1 MLEEMG
7 QISSQEQDGKK
18 VYTITR
24 EGLDFLEQEKESEER
39 INAQMKRW
47 WNPENS
53 GDIID
58 TMREFDRLAGL
69 VRDKV
74 RNAESDKLSR
84 MRKVLSQAYEDIF
97 KD

>member
-7 QISSQEQDGKK
+7 HISSQEQDGKK
-18 VYTITR
+18 VYTITK
-24 EGLDFLEQEKESEER
+24 EGLDFLDQEKESEER
-39 INAQMKRW
+39 INAQLEQW

-69 VRDKV
+69 VRDRV
-74 RNAESDKLSR
+74 RNADAEKLSR
-84 MRKVLSQAYEDIF
+84 MRKVLSHAYEEISEG
-97 KD
+97 

>member
-18 VYTITR
+18 VYTITK
-24 EGLDFLEQEKESEER
+24 EGHDFLEQEKESEER

-74 RNAESDKLSR
+74 RDADADKLSR
-84 MRKVLSQAYEDIF
+84 MRKALSRAYEEIS